1 MNLCKNPKCIF
12 KFVDNTGVILEPEN
26 GKFIELNE
34 TASFIW
40 NLLDEEETYEG
51 IYSKTK
57 EKFNVTTDVER
68 QINEFLKTAIKANI
82 VQEI

>member
-57 EKFNVTTDVER
+57 EKFHATTDVES